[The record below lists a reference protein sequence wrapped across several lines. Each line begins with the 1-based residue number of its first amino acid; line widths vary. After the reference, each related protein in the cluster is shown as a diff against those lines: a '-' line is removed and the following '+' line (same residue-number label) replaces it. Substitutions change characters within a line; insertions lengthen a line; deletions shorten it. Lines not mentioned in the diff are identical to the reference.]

1 MAQNQ
6 KEKAKS
12 ENLNPLIALWEK
24 IPAAVRLPVFAVIV
38 IAALVYVKMGGDVVP
53 PEGGSSTAAM
63 EEPSRQP
70 EVAKPDSFTG
80 VFVEW
85 PEGEIEAYV
94 TNYIQDDQVLVSM
107 TNISPD
113 KKFFIDKIHLVFKDQ
128 GGKALDA
135 GAISLEKELGPGEG
149 TGLFDFKTDNQ
160 EKLTKDELNKNVRTV
175 EVVLEIKDKRAT
187 TSTM

>member
-6 KEKAKS
+6 KENAKS

-24 IPAAVRLPVFAVIV
+24 IPAAIRLPVFAVIV

-63 EEPSRQP
+63 EEPGQQS

-107 TNISPD
+107 SNISPD

-135 GAISLEKELGPGEG
+135 GAITLEKELGPGEG